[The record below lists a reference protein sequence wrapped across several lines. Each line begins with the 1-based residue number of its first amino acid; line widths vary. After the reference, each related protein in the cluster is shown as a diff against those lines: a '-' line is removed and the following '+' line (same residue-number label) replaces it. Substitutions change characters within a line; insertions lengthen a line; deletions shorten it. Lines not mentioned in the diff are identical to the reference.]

1 MVWQRPGL
9 SGNPGWVRSSAWIW
23 LFSSSDRMGRRID
36 IEPDDVGQLG
46 GKTWIARALE
56 GAQPVRL
63 QLVRPPDALDRT
75 QRNADGF
82 GHRPAGP
89 VGRLV
94 RRLGAGQRHHPGR
107 GYCRQRRLARLAG
120 LVAQQTVNPALGKAL
135 QRHTVGRLTPTL
147 CATCCTEYRSAEAS
161 TMRARSICLRCR
173 LRSAAI
179 AANCSRSAVLNTTHT
194 CCAMAPSPHAMA

>member
-82 GHRPAGP
+82 GHRPAG
-89 VGRLV
+89 
-94 RRLGAGQRHHPGR
+94 

-194 CCAMAPSPHAMA
+194 CCAMAPSPHA